1 MSGFSRSSYHR
12 LLGCT
17 VAVVCLSVAAPVMAQ
32 TRTFDIP
39 AGDASRSIPAFA
51 KQAGI
56 QLLASARDVRGKRTN
71 VVRGSHTVVEAL
83 TILLRDTGLETVGD
97 TGGSGIITIRRR
109 VTTAAASSSVGDAP
123 VVQRNGFSEA
133 DGAPEV
139 LVTGTRIRG
148 KAPVGSE
155 LVTIDRRAIEQG
167 GFTTTQQIAQSI
179 PQNFLGGA
187 NENTGTATT
196 GIGGGN
202 AARGAGVNL
211 RGLGQSSTLVLLNGD
226 RPPLGGG
233 TGTFADLS
241 MIPASA
247 IERVE
252 IVPDGAS
259 AIYGSDAV
267 AGVVNI
273 IPRLNFKGAETT
285 FRIGTADG
293 DAQEYQA
300 SQLLGTRWSGGHA
313 MIAYEFYKRDA
324 LHAGDRAFATDDQ
337 RASGGPDRRVAYASP
352 GTIYAGG
359 KTFAIPTG
367 QNGAG
372 LTAAQLTA
380 GTVNTGNSQY
390 MTDLLPDQRRHSVF
404 GAVSQDLA
412 PHLRIYAHG
421 LLSIRN
427 FDQALRSSADSR
439 RTVPVTNP
447 FYVDPIGTH
456 QPVGVQYSF
465 VRDLGAERYRGK
477 VSAYG
482 GTAGIA
488 GELGQWSFD
497 AHGTWGRQAE
507 HYENIN
513 RVNSARLNAALADT
527 NAATAYNLFGDGPST
542 NPATIAKVRGSV
554 TSDYDG
560 IVWSLT
566 TRADGPLF
574 ALPAGDVRL
583 AFGGDYRQDR
593 YRQGTGTAD
602 ASTLTPVPLT
612 VAPLPG
618 ARTIKAAFGE
628 LLLPLLGGDTTLPLF
643 HRLDLSVAV
652 RAEHYSDFG
661 STTNPKVGANWE
673 PFSGLTLRGSYG
685 KSFHAPLSQEQRQDP
700 GSMAIFAYAV
710 PDPQSATGSSN
721 VIVIRGNDPNLRP
734 EKATTWSLGAEL
746 KPNFAP
752 GFHASLTYFNV
763 AYRDRIA
770 SIASQLTSY
779 LVNRSVYASVSE
791 YNPSA
796 ARVAALFASPIY
808 LDLTGIPST
817 APIVAV
823 VDARTQNL
831 SILKQSGIDF
841 DVGYGFAAGSGR
853 ADLGLVGTHIFHI
866 RQGLTVTAPL
876 IDVLDTVGSPVD
888 LRLRGHMTWSS
899 ARWDLATFVN
909 YVGPYTNKTVSPAS
923 RVSSWA
929 TFDLNVGYKF
939 GQANGVLKGVRV
951 TFNASNLF
959 DRDPPALTYI
969 VGSNTNGYDPENA
982 SPLGR
987 VVSLQVTKAW

>member
-1 MSGFSRSSYHR
+1 MRGAVLAGLIASTSMMVVAPAAYGQE
-12 LLGCT
+12 
-17 VAVVCLSVAAPVMAQ
+17 AVVHDYDLPAQ
-32 TRTFDIP
+32 DLGR
-39 AGDASRSIPAFA
+39 ALRM
-51 KQAGI
+51 
-56 QLLASARDVRGKRTN
+56 LASQSGQQL
-71 VVRGSHTVVEAL
+71 VVSADMVAGLQAPALKGRYTFEAAL
-83 TILLRDTGLETVGD
+83 AALLHGTGLVTARVG
-97 TGGSGIITIRRR
+97 G
-109 VTTAAASSSVGDAP
+109 VL
-123 VVQRNGFSEA
+123 VVQRAEGEVSAN
-133 DGAPEV
+133 EV

-148 KAPVGSE
+148 KGPVGSE
-155 LVTIDRRAIEQG
+155 LVVIDRRAIEQG
-167 GFTTTQQIAQSI
+167 GFTTAQQIAQSI

-187 NENTGTATT
+187 NENTATATT

-202 AARGAGVNL
+202 VARGAGVNL

-273 IPRLNFKGAETT
+273 IPRLNFTGAETSL
-285 FRIGTADG
+285 RIGTADG

-300 SQLLGTRWSGGHA
+300 SQLLGTRWSSGHA

-324 LHAGDRAFATDDQ
+324 LHAGDRAYANDDR
-337 RASGGPDRRVAYASP
+337 RAFGGPDRRVAYASP

-359 KTFAIPTG
+359 KTFAIPSG
-367 QNGAG
+367 QNGVG

-390 MTDLLPDQRRHSVF
+390 MTDLLPDQVRHSLF
-404 GAVSQDLA
+404 GAISQDLT

-421 LLSIRN
+421 LLSIRT
-427 FDQALRSSADSR
+427 FDQAVRSSADAR

-477 VSAYG
+477 VTAYG

-507 HYENIN
+507 HYDDIN
-513 RVNSARLNAALADT
+513 RVNTARLNAALADT
-527 NAATAYNLFGDGPST
+527 NPATAYNLFGDGPST
-542 NPATIAKVRGSV
+542 NPATIAKIRGSL
-554 TSDYDG
+554 SQDYDG
-560 IVWSLT
+560 IVWSVT

-574 ALPAGDVRL
+574 ALLAGDVRL
-583 AFGGDYRQDR
+583 ALGGDYRQDR
-593 YRQGTGTAD
+593 YRPGTGTAD
-602 ASTLTPVPLT
+602 TSTLTPVPLT
-612 VAPLPG
+612 IAPLPG

-628 LLLPLLGGDTTLPLF
+628 LFLPLFGGAATLPLL

-661 STTNPKVGANWE
+661 STTNPKLGANWE
-673 PFSGLTLRGSYG
+673 PFAGLTIHGSFG
-685 KSFHAPLSQEQRQDP
+685 KSFRAPLSQEQRQDP
-700 GSMAIFAYAV
+700 GSMAIFAYTV

-721 VIVIRGNDPNLRP
+721 IIVIRGNDPNLRP
-734 EKATTWSLGAEL
+734 EKATTWSIGADL
-746 KPNFAP
+746 KPRFVP
-752 GFHASLTYFNV
+752 GFHAGLTWFNIN
-763 AYRDRIA
+763 YRDRIA
-770 SIASQLTSY
+770 TIAPQLTSY

-791 YNPSA
+791 YNPSP
-796 ARVAALFASPIY
+796 ARVASLFASPIY
-808 LDLTGIPST
+808 LDLLGIPPT

-831 SILKQSGIDF
+831 SVLKQTGLDF
-841 DVGYGFAAGSGR
+841 DIGYGFAARGGR
-853 ADLGLVGTHIFHI
+853 ADIGLVGTHIFHT
-866 RQGLTVTAPL
+866 RQGLTATAPL
-876 IDVLDTVGSPVD
+876 IDVLDTTGNPVD
-888 LRLRGHMTWSS
+888 LRLRGHAAWRT
-899 ARWDLATFVN
+899 AYWDLAAFVN
-909 YVGPYTNKTVSPAS
+909 YVGPYTNKTVSPAA
-923 RVSSWA
+923 RVSSW
-929 TFDLNVGYKF
+929 TTVDLNLGYMF
-939 GQANGVLKGVRV
+939 GNARGALKGVRV
-951 TFNASNLF
+951 AVNATNLF
-959 DRDPPALTYI
+959 DRDPPTISYI
-969 VGSNTNGYDPENA
+969 AGVNTNGYDPENA

-987 VVSLQVTKAW
+987 EVSLQVTKAW